1 MVQDKTF
8 GSRFWRF
15 LNAFLL
21 FMFALATFLPF
32 VYIVACSFAT
42 QAEILQKGF
51 LLFPTK
57 FSLEAYQY
65 IFSTD
70 SLARSMYVTIYITV
84 VGTVINIVFTVLMA
98 YPLSHPYLMGRKTVI
113 FLITFTMMFNP
124 GIIPAFLV
132 VKSMGMLNTW
142 WALLIPNAISAFN
155 LIILKNFFAQIPS
168 ELKESAKIDGAND
181 LVILWRVV
189 IPISLS
195 AIATFSLFYAVGNW
209 NSFMNPLLY
218 INDSKKWPIQILLR
232 QIVLMS
238 SGGAG
243 DSEGVIVKIE
253 PQTVKMAVVVVAT
266 APILIVYPFLQKYF
280 VQGVMVGSIKG

>member
-1 MVQDKTF
+1 MVQDKSF
-8 GSRFWRF
+8 AGRCFRV
-15 LNAFLL
+15 LNSSALIL
-21 FMFALATFLPF
+21 FAVITVLPIIY
-32 VYIVACSFAT
+32 VVACSFAT
-42 QAEILQKGF
+42 QAEIIQKGF

-57 FSLEAYQY
+57 FSLEAYKY
-65 IFSTD
+65 IFSTE
-70 SLARSMYVTIYITV
+70 SLGRSMLVTVYITV
-84 VGTVINIVFTVLMA
+84 AGTLINIVFTVLMA
-98 YPLSHPYLMGRKTVI
+98 YPLSHSHIMGRKTIMLMV
-113 FLITFTMMFNP
+113 TFTMMFNP

-132 VKSMGMLNTW
+132 VKSLGMLNTW
-142 WALLIPNAISAFN
+142 WSLLIPNAISAFN
-155 LIILKNFFAQIPS
+155 LIILKNFFAQLPS

-181 LVILWRVV
+181 LRILWKII
-189 IPISLS
+189 IPISLP

-218 INDSKKWPIQILLR
+218 MNDSRKWPIQVLLR

-238 SGGAG
+238 TGGAG
-243 DSEGVIVKIE
+243 DSDGAIVKIE